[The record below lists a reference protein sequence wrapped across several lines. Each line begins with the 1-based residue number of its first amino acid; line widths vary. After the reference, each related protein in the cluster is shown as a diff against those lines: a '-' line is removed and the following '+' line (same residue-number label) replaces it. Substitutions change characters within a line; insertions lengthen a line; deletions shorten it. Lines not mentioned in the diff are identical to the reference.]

1 MFPALFNAGVKEG
14 IGFVDFAKAV
24 QHFWQLRRIDGLNS
38 NLDNGLGVELQRPK
52 DVELLVAV
60 QIGDGAG
67 LNDGLINAFHKY
79 PASGGHAVH
88 FDFVSGL
95 VNPKSTC

>member
-1 MFPALFNAGVKEG
+1 MFPTLLNAGVKEG

-24 QHFWQLRRIDGLNS
+24 QHFWQLRRIDGLNG

-60 QIGDGAG
+60 QICDG
-67 LNDGLINAFHKY
+67 
-79 PASGGHAVH
+79 
-88 FDFVSGL
+88 
-95 VNPKSTC
+95 